1 MIREA
6 CPVLTVDLHAFA
18 VEHSRQ
24 PAYDDTPEIRGKEAV
39 EVDIQRVRGQVRRIG
54 TGAPP
59 LQVVWQEVPAVISYE
74 DDVV

>member
-6 CPVLTVDLHAFA
+6 CPVLTVNFHTFA

-24 PAYDDTPEIRGKEAV
+24 PTNDDTPKIRGKEAV
-39 EVDIQRVRGQVRRIG
+39 EVDIQRVRGQVRRVG

-59 LQVVWQEVPAVISYE
+59 LQVVRQEVPAVIGYE